1 MRLYRLGDS
10 GRSVRD
16 IQDRLT
22 ALGYECLPDA
32 PGEFDAGT
40 TEAVVAFQRKRGVA
54 ADGIVGPDTWRALWE
69 ASYKLGDRLL
79 WLRRPMLRGDDV
91 ADLQRMLNGLG
102 FDAGKV
108 DGIFGPDTSRA
119 VLEFQHNR
127 GMAEDGICGP
137 VLTTELHLITRAT
150 SGIAGREA
158 VRELQWLRQLPDTV
172 VGSRIYL
179 DAGCRDAGE
188 AEATWEAVSAAALAL
203 QERGGVPV
211 LSRSADTIFPER
223 VRARRANRLGA
234 NLVVSFQTPYGDGPG
249 VYYFASD
256 HSRSE
261 AGALVA
267 EAVGAELGLGV
278 DGRAPAMLKDT
289 RAPAVVVMSHRMDA
303 EVGSRVVE
311 AVAAFFAANT
321 TV

>member
-1 MRLYRLGDS
+1 MRLHRLGDS

-22 ALGYECLPDA
+22 ALGCNCGPDA
-32 PGEFDAGT
+32 PGEFEHGT
-40 TEAVVAFQRKRGVA
+40 QGAVATFQKKRGLA

-79 WLRRPMLRGDDV
+79 WLQRPMMRGDDV
-91 ADLQRMLNGLG
+91 GDLQRQLNALG

-108 DGIFGPDTSRA
+108 DGIFGPDTRAA

-137 VLTTELHLITRAT
+137 VMIGELAMVSRGSAQ
-150 SGIAGREA
+150 IAGREA
-158 VRELQWLRQLPDTV
+158 VRDRQWLRQLPQTV

-179 DAGCRDAGE
+179 DAGCRDEVE
-188 AEATWEAVSAAALAL
+188 ATQTWEALSAAALAL
-203 QERGGVPV
+203 QERGGIPV
-211 LSRSADTIFPER
+211 LSRSADTHFPER

-234 NLVVSFQTPYGDGPG
+234 GLVVSFQTPYGDPAG
-249 VYYFASD
+249 VYYFASE

-261 AGALVA
+261 AGERVA
-267 EAVGAELGLGV
+267 RAIGAELDLPV

-289 RAPAVVVMSHRMDA
+289 RAPSVVVMADRMDA
-303 EVGSRVVE
+303 ELGSRVVE
-311 AVAAFFAANT
+311 AVCAFFAAEAGR
-321 TV
+321 

>member
-32 PGEFDAGT
+32 PGEFDTGT
-40 TEAVVAFQRKRGVA
+40 TDAVIAFQRKRGVA
-54 ADGIVGPDTWRALWE
+54 ADGIVGADTWRALWE

-108 DGIFGPDTSRA
+108 DGIFGPDTRRA
-119 VLEFQHNR
+119 VLDFQHNR

-137 VLTTELHLITRAT
+137 VLTNELGLVTRAT

-158 VRELQWLRQLPDTV
+158 VRELQWLRHLPDSV
-172 VGSRIYL
+172 VGTRIYL
-179 DAGCRDAGE
+179 DAGCRDARE
-188 AEATWEAVSAAALAL
+188 AEVTWEAVSAAAIAL

-211 LSRSADTIFPER
+211 LSRSADTVFPER

-234 NLVVSFQTPYGDGPG
+234 NLVVSFQTPYGDAAG

-267 EAVGAELGLGV
+267 EAVGRELSLAV

-289 RAPAVVVMSHRMDA
+289 RAPAVVVMSDRMDA
-303 EVGSRVVE
+303 EVGSRVIE

-321 TV
+321 TA